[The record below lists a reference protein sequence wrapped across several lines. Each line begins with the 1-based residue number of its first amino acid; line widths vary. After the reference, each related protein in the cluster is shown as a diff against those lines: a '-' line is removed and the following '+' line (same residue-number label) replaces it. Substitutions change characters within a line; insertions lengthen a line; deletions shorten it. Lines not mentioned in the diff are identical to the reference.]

1 MAHSYK
7 FALIRLSSGDARD
20 ERLNVGLAVFLDDQ
34 LDVRLASRLDKVR
47 ALSAALD
54 PAEVKSLVL
63 GISELDQRLL
73 DTGIRDVGRRIE
85 MIGQGS
91 RASFSSFGEF
101 SAPNAGAYEEQVS
114 SILRALVEPEPAPK
128 VLRVKRSR
136 LLTQVKQT
144 LRSDRVLAVKGEDL
158 SSHRVVPNLELENGL
173 VADLALKNGCMHII
187 ETVDATGGEEAL
199 RKAISEIAV
208 SALVLDRARIKYGE
222 KKTTT
227 KLVYSASASLERV
240 ALPSLRVA
248 EHQGA
253 ELVNWASANDRRAF
267 LGNLS
272 SLATPVPSKR
282 QNAKRVAMGSGSL
295 L

>member
-7 FALIRLSSGDARD
+7 FALIRLSSGDARG
-20 ERLNVGLAVFLDDQ
+20 ERLNIGLAVFLEDQ
-34 LDVRLASRLDKVR
+34 LDVRLASKLEKVR

-54 PAEVKSLVL
+54 PDEVRNLML
-63 GISELDQRLL
+63 GISDMDQRLL
-73 DTGIRDVGRRIE
+73 DTGVQDAQRRVK

-91 RASFSSFGEF
+91 PASFSPVGEF
-101 SAPNAGAYEEQVS
+101 FAIDSDTYEEQVT
-114 SILRALVEPEPAPK
+114 SILRALVEPEPAPRTLK
-128 VLRVKRSR
+128 VKRSR
-136 LLTQVKQT
+136 LLTQVKET

-199 RKAISEIAV
+199 RKAVSEIAV
-208 SALVLDRARIKYGE
+208 SALVLDRARIKFGE
-222 KKTTT
+222 DRTTT

-240 ALPSLRVA
+240 ALPSLKVA

-253 ELVNWASANDRRAF
+253 ELVNWASAQDRKAF

-272 SLATPVPSKR
+272 SLATPIPRKR
-282 QNAKRVAMGSGSL
+282 EKLKRAALGSGSL